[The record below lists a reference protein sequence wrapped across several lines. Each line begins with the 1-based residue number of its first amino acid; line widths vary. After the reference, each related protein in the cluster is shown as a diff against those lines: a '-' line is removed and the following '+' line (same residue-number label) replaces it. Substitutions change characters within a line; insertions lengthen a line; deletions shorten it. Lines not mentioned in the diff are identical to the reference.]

1 MSTLAALE
9 VLNTS
14 LQVAQLVSS
23 TIKSAQ
29 LAQREVT
36 DEELLSF
43 HNAAVAAAKDTLD
56 LIAKV
61 EAEDKAAG

>member
-61 EAEDKAAG
+61 EAEDQTT